1 MFQKFIEQSDQNKSG
16 DVSLA
21 EFIHY
26 VREHEKKLHL
36 QFHSLDV
43 NKDGNTHEMEMF
55 AKINQFVVFHRKN
68 WYGWDDSCVQGTR
81 HWNQQNWSKES
92 ASKVGSFEGH
102 RF

>member
-16 DVSLA
+16 DISLA

-43 NKDGNTHEMEMF
+43 NKDGNNLQSTDVL
-55 AKINQFVVFHRKN
+55 K
-68 WYGWDDSCVQGTR
+68 C
-81 HWNQQNWSKES
+81 
-92 ASKVGSFEGH
+92 
-102 RF
+102 

>member
-36 QFHSLDV
+36 QFRSLDV
-43 NKDGNTHEMEMF
+43 NRDGDNLRI
-55 AKINQFVVFHRKN
+55 K
-68 WYGWDDSCVQGTR
+68 
-81 HWNQQNWSKES
+81 
-92 ASKVGSFEGH
+92 
-102 RF
+102 